1 MAMTDEEKT
10 TVNKRLLIGLG
21 LTAAFCAAALVPD
34 KQTRAKP
41 SKPCFFYLVPLLR
54 IKALLPELE
63 ATVASADTAKLRS
76 GVAVVLCVS
85 SPLLCTPVV
94 PPSRLCSLAQPE
106 L

>member
-1 MAMTDEEKT
+1 MAMTDEEKA

-34 KQTRAKP
+34 KQTRSKP

-76 GVAVVLCVS
+76 GVAIVL
-85 SPLLCTPVV
+85 
-94 PPSRLCSLAQPE
+94 
-106 L
+106 